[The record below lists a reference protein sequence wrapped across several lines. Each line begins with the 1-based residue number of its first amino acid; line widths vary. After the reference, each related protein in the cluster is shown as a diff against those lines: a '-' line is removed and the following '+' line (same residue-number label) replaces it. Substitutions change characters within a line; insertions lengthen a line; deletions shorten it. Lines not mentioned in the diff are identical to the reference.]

1 MDAIPAYRLFNVTLL
16 RKRWLSPSL
25 VSCLFTGEEVEM
37 MKRDG
42 PDQRIKILFPSVQG
56 YPAALSAHSPWREQL
71 KILPPEQRPV
81 PRTYTLRAV
90 NAAERLVE
98 VEFVIHGT
106 EGPASAWVISAAPG
120 DALQMVAPNRQ
131 HAADSGGYEWRPHL
145 EVERALVVADETA
158 LPAVKGILEQVA
170 QLASPPALQIFQEV
184 PRTEDRVDWREYAFA
199 EVFWLPRDQ
208 TRTAHGAALLQ
219 AVKANATVPDYA
231 LSACPASLE
240 AEQESLWRSA
250 ACRADRFY
258 GWVAAESSAVRHIR
272 RYLVDER
279 QLASES
285 VSFMAYWSKG

>member
-42 PDQRIKILFPSVQG
+42 PDQRIKILFPSLQG
-56 YPAALSAHSPWREQL
+56 SPAALTAHFPWREQL
-71 KILPPEQRPV
+71 KTLPPQQKPI

-90 NAAERLVE
+90 DAADRLVE
-98 VEFVIHGT
+98 VEFVIHGA
-106 EGPASAWVISAAPG
+106 EGPASAWVISAEPG

-131 HAADSGGYEWRPHL
+131 HAADSGGYEWRPHA
-145 EVERALVVADETA
+145 EVARALIVADETA

-170 QLASPPALQIFQEV
+170 QLAAPPALQIFQEV
-184 PRTEDRVDWREYAFA
+184 PRAEDCVDWRQYAFA

-208 TRTAHGAALLQ
+208 IRTAHGAALLQ
-219 AVKANATVPDYA
+219 AIKANLAVPDYA
-231 LSACPASLE
+231 LRACPTSLE
-240 AEQESLWRSA
+240 VEQESLWRSA
-250 ACRADRFY
+250 ACNNDRFY

-272 RYLVDER
+272 RYLVGER

-285 VSFMAYWSKG
+285 VSFMAYWCKA